1 MNPFSILMFCFSGAL
16 FLYAALLAITKD
28 VQLIPRMHAAK
39 VKDGKQ
45 YAAKFAGA
53 IAMAAVPPAHCG
65 LVALFSPGWA
75 VVVLIA
81 ELIFA
86 LWAATVIVR

>member
-1 MNPFSILMFCFSGAL
+1 MFKS
-16 FLYAALLAITKD
+16 
-28 VQLIPRMHAAK
+28 
-39 VKDGKQ
+39 
-45 YAAKFAGA
+45 AKFAGA